1 MGLICFIQSYIVLS
15 NILQNII
22 KLKILIS
29 IVTIF
34 KGLGVGTQH
43 LVFNIALR
51 VEVVERTRHKE
62 DLIQLNVLISLS
74 QSH

>member
-1 MGLICFIQSYIVLS
+1 MTSEGSCATEDS
-15 NILQNII
+15 
-22 KLKILIS
+22 IS
-29 IVTIF
+29 SLPFVTIF

>member
-1 MGLICFIQSYIVLS
+1 MIIRYILDEPPL
-15 NILQNII
+15 N
-22 KLKILIS
+22 
-29 IVTIF
+29 VTIF

>member
-1 MGLICFIQSYIVLS
+1 MAIYISRRNKVDGS
-15 NILQNII
+15 
-22 KLKILIS
+22 
-29 IVTIF
+29 VMIF

-43 LVFNIALR
+43 LIFNIALR

-62 DLIQLNVLISLS
+62 HLIQLNVLISLS

>member
-1 MGLICFIQSYIVLS
+1 MVYENVH
-15 NILQNII
+15 
-22 KLKILIS
+22 LKYMVYENVH
-29 IVTIF
+29 VTIF